1 MTSRANSGGSTNS
14 SVDIESVGADDE
26 EDDEKDDDGDDDD
39 GVYDGEDNVNKAAL

>member
-26 EDDEKDDDGDDDD
+26 EDDDGDDDD
-39 GVYDGEDNVNKAAL
+39 GVYNDGGGDVNKAVL